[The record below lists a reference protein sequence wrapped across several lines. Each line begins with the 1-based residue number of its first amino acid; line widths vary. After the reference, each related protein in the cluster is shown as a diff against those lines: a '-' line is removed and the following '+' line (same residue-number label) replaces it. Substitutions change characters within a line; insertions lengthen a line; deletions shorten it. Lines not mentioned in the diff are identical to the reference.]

1 MRKVGLG
8 GDRVTT
14 TLTFPEEYRE
24 LKDDMG
30 LPDWQ
35 IARRLK
41 LSMEALERK
50 LHRYKLPV
58 SRELAEMAE
67 EERVRRREL
76 RAAS

>member
-1 MRKVGLG
+1 MRTVGRG
-8 GDRVTT
+8 GDWVAT

-24 LKDDMG
+24 LKDDMA

-35 IARRLK
+35 IARRLN

-67 EERVRRREL
+67 DERVRRRDL